1 MMRRLSLKVGACE
14 YLGFDACITDKGPMI
29 MEINSHT
36 GVKYLQL
43 FHPIWEDE
51 TLAAYYREKLDAI
64 DGLDEA
70 ARLRR
75 NAIVR

>member
-14 YLGFDACITDKGPMI
+14 YLGFDACVTDRGPKI

-43 FHPIWEDE
+43 FHPIWKNE
-51 TLAAYYREKLDAI
+51 TLAAYYREKLAAI
-64 DGLDEA
+64 DALDEA
-70 ARLRR
+70 GRTLRNGILR
-75 NAIVR
+75 